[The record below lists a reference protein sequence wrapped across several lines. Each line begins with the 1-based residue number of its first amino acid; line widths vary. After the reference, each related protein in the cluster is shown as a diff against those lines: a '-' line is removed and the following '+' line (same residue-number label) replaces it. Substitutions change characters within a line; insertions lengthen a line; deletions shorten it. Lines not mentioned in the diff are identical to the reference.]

1 MSMGQLPK
9 LVSFPTITSERIDN
23 NRNGAFADMLAM
35 DASRFCV
42 HGDVY
47 STTRC
52 LLPSIKAVS
61 MIEWMS
67 HAVVLSGWSR
77 MYLDGQQLT
86 YLKWLQLI
94 GTTRFLLD
102 NFHLR

>member
-1 MSMGQLPK
+1 MSEHWTVTK
-9 LVSFPTITSERIDN
+9 ASFPTITSGRIDN

-47 STTRC
+47 STARC

-61 MIEWMS
+61 SCFPSITKAMESETI
-67 HAVVLSGWSR
+67 
-77 MYLDGQQLT
+77 
-86 YLKWLQLI
+86 
-94 GTTRFLLD
+94 FLHD
-102 NFHLR
+102 